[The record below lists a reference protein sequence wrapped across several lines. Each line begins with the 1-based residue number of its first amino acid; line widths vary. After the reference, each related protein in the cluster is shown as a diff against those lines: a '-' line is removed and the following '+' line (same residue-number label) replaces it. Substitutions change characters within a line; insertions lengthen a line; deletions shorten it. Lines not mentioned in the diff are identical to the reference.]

1 MIKKKDLYLVIP
13 LGLAALFFML
23 FGCDE
28 CEDCGIL
35 YKEPVINV
43 KFYNIDSLRKVEQNL
58 NEINDSLEVVNEE
71 IENGNTDLIGI
82 KDTLEKEKSKFEK
95 AKKNIQ
101 DGKIRI
107 EEVRGIDAVTSL
119 YFRDST
125 THDTLTVFLFPLSMH
140 DDISTFIIEI
150 EDRVDTLQVIYRLRE
165 DVSNQYIL
173 IRAYD
178 LSLGEISYD
187 SADISC
193 KKDSC
198 ISDETTV
205 SLYF

>member
-1 MIKKKDLYLVIP
+1 MIKKKDPYLFIP
-13 LGLAALFFML
+13 LGLATLFVMVI
-23 FGCDE
+23 GCDE

-43 KFYNIDSLRKVEQNL
+43 RFYNIDSLLKVEGFL
-58 NEINDSLEVVNEE
+58 NEIEDSLEVVNEE
-71 IENGNTDLIGI
+71 IENGNTALTVIRDA
-82 KDTLEKEKSKFEK
+82 LEEDKTGFEK
-95 AKKNIQ
+95 VRKNIL

-107 EEVRGIDAVTSL
+107 EEVRGIDAITSL

-125 THDTLTVFLFPLSMH
+125 THDTLTFFPFPLSMH

-150 EDRVDTLQVIYRLRE
+150 VDRMDTLQVIYKRRE
-165 DVSNQYIL
+165 DISNQYIL

-178 LSLGEISYD
+178 LSLGKITYD
-187 SADISC
+187 SAYVSC